1 MVVAFAPERADQPQS
16 MVGCIASLQGQPEA
30 LDPCAGLAASLS
42 RLRLIDEYRLYLHP
56 VVLGGGKPFFEA
68 GTSLKLRPLGV
79 ESLAQG
85 VTMLRYALAD

>member
-1 MVVAFAPERADQPQS
+1 
-16 MVGCIASLQGQPEA
+16 VGCIASLQGQPEA

-79 ESLAQG
+79 ESLASLHRLDGGGGARQWSPCKHS
-85 VTMLRYALAD
+85 MLAILK